1 MSRPTP
7 PAYKT
12 RNWPAYNEALKRRGS
27 LTIWFD
33 PSMIWEAA
41 PTGKRGRQPDYSDA
55 AIQTCLTMKVLFGMA
70 LRQTSGFVE
79 SLLRLID
86 LDWAVPNFST
96 LSRRQKTLKVNIPYR
111 GSQGAL
117 HLLIDST
124 GIKVEGEGEW
134 NARKHGGTKRR
145 VWRKIHIGIDEKTL
159 EIRAAEFT
167 TSDVGDAPMLPEL
180 LDQIPP
186 DQEIGSVTADGAFDT
201 RKCHDAIAARGAAA
215 IIPPRKNA
223 RPWKPDSPGAVAR
236 NEALRASKRFG
247 RTIWRRWSGYHRRS
261 RVETKMHCVKLLGQ
275 RLAARDFDRQVAEF
289 QVRVA
294 VLNGVNPPR
303 HPPGIPVSEAAGW
316 VRPGKGEGP
325 SAADLCN
332 RAPPLT
338 QSQSKC
344 CKTSLNTLGLLEKN
358 GFLNHQRICALAPEK
373 PNSQSV
379 VVLALRKVEP
389 G

>member
-1 MSRPTP
+1 MSRPTRP
-7 PAYKT
+7 TYKT
-12 RNWPAYNEALKRRGS
+12 RNWPAYNKALKRRGS

-33 PSMIWEAA
+33 PAMTWEAT
-41 PTGKRGRQPDYSDA
+41 PTGKRGRQPAYGDA

-70 LRQTSGFVE
+70 LRQTTGFVE
-79 SLLRLID
+79 SLLQLIG
-86 LDWAVPNFST
+86 LDWAVPDFST

-111 GSQGAL
+111 GSDGPL

-134 NARKHGGTKRR
+134 NARKHGSAKRR

-186 DQEIGSVTADGAFDT
+186 EQEIGSVTADGAFDT

-223 RPWKPDSPGAVAR
+223 RFWKPDTAGAIAR
-236 NEALRASKRFG
+236 NEILRTSKCVG

-294 VLNGVNPPR
+294 ILNGFTALGTPITEV
-303 HPPGIPVSEAAGW
+303 AG
-316 VRPGKGEGP
+316 
-325 SAADLCN
+325 
-332 RAPPLT
+332 
-338 QSQSKC
+338 
-344 CKTSLNTLGLLEKN
+344 
-358 GFLNHQRICALAPEK
+358 
-373 PNSQSV
+373 
-379 VVLALRKVEP
+379 
-389 G
+389 